1 MTQDSFSSLAILNI
15 EKDISNNIYPNDIFT
30 QKIIDVWNYKWKQ
43 INVFKMSKFSFS
55 LLGIFLFSYC

>member
-1 MTQDSFSSLAILNI
+1 MTQDHFSSLAILNI

-55 LLGIFLFSYC
+55 LLGFFLFSYC